1 MEMLLIVITCKAE
14 KSFLWEPMLI
24 VIMNNDEKDE
34 FVDVD
39 VDLDSGAE
47 RIVRTKATQVSSSF
61 YSAAVVDD
69 HT

>member
-1 MEMLLIVITCKAE
+1 MKMLLILTTCKVE
-14 KSFLWEPMLI
+14 QSVLWEQMLI
-24 VIMNNDEKDE
+24 VIINNDEKDE

>member
-1 MEMLLIVITCKAE
+1 MEMLLIVTTCKAE
-14 KSFLWEPMLI
+14 QSVLWEQMLI
-24 VIMNNDEKDE
+24 VIINNEEKDE